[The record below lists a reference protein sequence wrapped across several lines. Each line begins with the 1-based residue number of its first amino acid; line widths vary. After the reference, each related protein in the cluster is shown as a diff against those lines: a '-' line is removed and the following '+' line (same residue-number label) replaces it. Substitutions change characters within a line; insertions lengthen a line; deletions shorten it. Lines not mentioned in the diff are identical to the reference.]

1 MTPHAR
7 ALEAHRDAFG
17 DRPVCAWRAPGR
29 VNLIGEH
36 VDYSEGLVCP
46 MAIDRETVAVASA
59 RDDRRVQIVSAERG
73 GGAAFSLDG
82 GGAARGA
89 WSDYAEGVARALRDA
104 GVPLRGADVAVA
116 SSVPIGAG
124 LSSSAALELA
134 AGAALLDLAG
144 VALDRR
150 ALARA
155 ARTAENA
162 FVGVRSGIMDQLVCA
177 LGLPGHALTIDCRTE
192 AATPVPLP
200 RAAAIVVADS
210 GVRHALASS
219 GYNER
224 RAESEAAAALLG
236 VPLRDASLADLKR
249 LAHEPVLQRRARH
262 VVTENARVLAFADAL
277 AAGDLAAAGRAMTES
292 HRSLR
297 DDYEVSIPEL
307 DGLVARALELPGVY
321 GARMTGGGFGGSIV
335 VLAAPAAIDDLVG
348 SLGERA
354 AAVSA
359 VRATEGVSK
368 IF

>member
-7 ALEAHRDAFG
+7 ALEAHREAFG
-17 DRPVCAWRAPGR
+17 DRSACAWRAPGR

-59 RDDRRVQIVSAERG
+59 RDDRRVEIVSADHG
-73 GGAAFSLDG
+73 DGATFSLDDEG
-82 GGAARGA
+82 PARGA
-89 WSDYAEGVARALRDA
+89 WSDYVEGVARALRDA
-104 GVPLRGADVAVA
+104 GVALRGADVAVA

-144 VALDRR
+144 AALDRR

-155 ARTAENA
+155 ARAAENA

-177 LGLPGHALTIDCRTE
+177 LGLREHALTIDCRTE
-192 AATPVPLP
+192 AVTPVPLP
-200 RAAAIVVADS
+200 GPAAIVVADS

-219 GYNER
+219 GYNDR
-224 RAESEAAAALLG
+224 RAESEAAADVLG
-236 VPLRDASLADLKR
+236 VALRDASLADLAR

-262 VVTENARVLAFADAL
+262 VVTENARVRTFAGAL

-307 DGLVARALELPGVY
+307 DALVVSALDVPGVY

-335 VLAAPAAIDDLVG
+335 VLAERDAVDALVR

-354 AAVSA
+354 SAVSA
-359 VRATEGVSK
+359 VRATDGVSK
-368 IF
+368 TF